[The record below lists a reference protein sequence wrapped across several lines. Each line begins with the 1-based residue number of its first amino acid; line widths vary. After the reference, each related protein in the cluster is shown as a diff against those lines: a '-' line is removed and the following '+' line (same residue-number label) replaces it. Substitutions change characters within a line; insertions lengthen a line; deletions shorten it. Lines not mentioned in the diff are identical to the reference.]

1 MQRTSVKQAIALRDM
16 LSKTPMTYEQLVAAT
31 GMSQPRVAYWRKS
44 NADNIYVA
52 AWAPDKRGRL
62 FNPVWAWGDGEDAP
76 RPGRSQTSAER
87 MRELRARRKLEAQA
101 APAAEPPVV
110 KETTRGIGLDDL
122 I

>member
-16 LSKTPMTYEQLVAAT
+16 LSQTPMTYEQLVAAT

-62 FNPVWAWGDGEDAP
+62 FNPVWAWGAGEDAP

-87 MRELRARRKLEAQA
+87 MRELRARRKLEVQA

-110 KETTRGIGLDDL
+110 KETTIGIGLDDL